1 MFRICLVNMPFSN
14 LALPSIALTQ
24 IKSVVDA
31 LFMDKVAVDIQYL
44 SHDVA
49 KFLNVDFYGF
59 LATSMESL
67 NTGLGDWLFRQ
78 AAFPEL
84 PDNTEKY
91 FERYFPTRTTETEL
105 LKKLI
110 RQKRPGLDALLDELI
125 ERYDLASAQ
134 VVGFTS
140 MFMQNTANFALAR
153 KLKNL
158 YPDLLTVMGGAN

>member
-31 LFMDKVAVDIQYL
+31 KFKDKVAVDIQYL

-67 NTGLGDWLFRQ
+67 NTGLETGCSGRQ
-78 AAFPEL
+78 RFQ
-84 PDNTEKY
+84 NC
-91 FERYFPTRTTETEL
+91 RTT
-105 LKKLI
+105 
-110 RQKRPGLDALLDELI
+110 
-125 ERYDLASAQ
+125 
-134 VVGFTS
+134 
-140 MFMQNTANFALAR
+140 
-153 KLKNL
+153 LKNISNATF
-158 YPDLLTVMGGAN
+158 PPGQPKPSC

>member
-31 LFMDKVAVDIQYL
+31 KFTDKVAVDIQYL
-44 SHDVA
+44 SHDFA
-49 KFLNVDFYGF
+49 KFMNTDFYGF

-91 FERYFPTRTTETEL
+91 LERYFPARTTETEL

-153 KLKNL
+153 KLKKAQSRSA
-158 YPDLLTVMGGAN
+158 YCHGRR